1 MEGYRLNSACINCK
15 YVFLHHW
22 VGRAALTR
30 CGSGYADVQWDV
42 DEVYQCRHGRMAKP
56 VPPGKAYT
64 ASELENYWSDTHLYM
79 VDTGPIVE
87 AHGVCDN
94 YANK

>member
-15 YVFLHHW
+15 YVYGEQL
-22 VGRAALTR
+22 LTIIN
-30 CGSGYADVQWDV
+30 CKYVYADVQWDV

-64 ASELENYWSDTHLYM
+64 ALELENYWSDTHLYM
-79 VDTGPIVE
+79 VDTGPSVE